1 MSCNH
6 PRKKYEVYNMFN
18 DGGDKRRFPK
28 QVGDKQRYF
37 RNVRY
42 VTCLQIEPGPKR
54 ADIALS

>member
-6 PRKKYEVYNMFN
+6 PRKNTKYIICSMMAVANEYFLS
-18 DGGDKRRFPK
+18 KI
-28 QVGDKQRYF
+28 GDKQRYF

-54 ADIALS
+54 ANIALS